1 MDKEKLKNNLQL
13 YYQQKGDSDIDMIVQ
28 TVEEI
33 IKLLNIDIEGDNIF
47 LSKIEEEEK
56 ICMFYKTNIIIT
68 TPINVKKGNIE
79 YQIYPFAFKEISIK
93 QRDNSQGDVK
103 ILMENNKSILIV
115 LNSKSAMNNIYE
127 IIKEKNSWKN

>member
-13 YYQQKGDSDIDMIVQ
+13 YYQQKKDSDIDMIVQ

-33 IKLLNIDIEGDNIF
+33 IKLLNIDIESNNIF

-68 TPINVKKGNIE
+68 TPINVKEGNIE
-79 YQIYPFAFKEISIK
+79 YQIYPFEFKEISIK
-93 QRDNSQGDVK
+93 QRNSSQGDVK
-103 ILMENNKSILIV
+103 ILMENNKSIFIE
-115 LNSKSAMNNIYE
+115 LNNERAMSCICK
-127 IIKEKNSWKN
+127 IIKEKNQWKS